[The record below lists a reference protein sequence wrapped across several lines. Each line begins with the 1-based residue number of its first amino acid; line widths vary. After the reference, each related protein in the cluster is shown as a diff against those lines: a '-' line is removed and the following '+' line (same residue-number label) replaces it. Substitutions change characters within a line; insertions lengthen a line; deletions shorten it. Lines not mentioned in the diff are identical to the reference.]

1 MVNTIFGDLPE
12 EEEEEEE
19 TNGLDEGRVEDEE
32 EEDIPLSDIGSVHSD
47 ADIVPHQK
55 LYKNDE
61 PALLRSLSKMQLP
74 WGEMSFVEHQTIT
87 APQLNDFDVT
97 EDLHRELAFYKQASD
112 AAKAAR
118 DLLEKA
124 GEQFT
129 RPVDYFAE
137 MVKSEEHM
145 GKIQDRMVKD
155 LAAGRASEKAKR
167 QRMLKKIGK
176 SVEKSK
182 AEDKRL
188 EKKEMHGKI
197 KSIREK
203 QKNNPNAKDD
213 FDVEIEAAVVG
224 SGNRGKRNKARDSGR
239 SDRAGG
245 RNKSGGKGSGGT
257 FDFDKSSN
265 FDRSQR
271 NAKYGGRVSKGG
283 SSHHKKNGSSR
294 GGAGGG
300 GGGGGKRPGK
310 NKRTQLR

>member
-12 EEEEEEE
+12 EEEEEKVS
-19 TNGLDEGRVEDEE
+19 GLGERRVEDEE
-32 EEDIPLSDIGSVHSD
+32 DVPFSDIGSVHSD

-61 PALLRSLSKMQLP
+61 PAILKSLSKMQLP

-87 APQLNDFDVT
+87 ASHLNEFDVT

-176 SVEKSK
+176 TVEKSK

-213 FDVEIEAAVVG
+213 FDVEIEAAVAG
-224 SGNRGKRNKARDSGR
+224 SGNRGKRNRVKDSGR
-239 SDRAGG
+239 SKGDRAGG
-245 RNKSGGKGSGGT
+245 RNKNGARSSGA
-257 FDFDKSSN
+257 FDFDASSKI
-265 FDRSQR
+265 DRSQR
-271 NAKYGGRVSKGG
+271 NAKYGGRVSKSGRGGHKKGG
-283 SSHHKKNGSSR
+283 SSRG

-300 GGGGGKRPGK
+300 GGGGQRPGK
-310 NKRTQLR
+310 SKRAQFR